1 MFVKEVMSLNPT
13 TVNPETTFYEAM
25 NIIRSKG
32 IRRLPVVK
40 GRKIVGIITEKDL
53 LSASP
58 SKATTLDVWELTNA
72 LNQLKVKQIMV
83 KEVVFV
89 RPNTPIEE
97 AARLMSDKKIGS
109 LPVVKEENLVGI
121 ITETDI
127 FKVFIK
133 LFGARKHGIRFVF
146 TTANVPGVLSRIVN
160 LAYRCGGNILSVATY
175 QKNEDEYSIVMKVK
189 DIDKDDFERKFSEAI
204 PSASIIDAREM

>member
-40 GRKIVGIITEKDL
+40 GRKMVGIITEKDL

-97 AARLMSDKKIGS
+97 AARLMS
-109 LPVVKEENLVGI
+109 
-121 ITETDI
+121 
-127 FKVFIK
+127 
-133 LFGARKHGIRFVF
+133 A
-146 TTANVPGVLSRIVN
+146 
-160 LAYRCGGNILSVATY
+160 
-175 QKNEDEYSIVMKVK
+175 
-189 DIDKDDFERKFSEAI
+189 
-204 PSASIIDAREM
+204 